1 MTQKTGPKNDLFWAK
16 KLYPFCLG
24 YVAVELSCSLGWGCA
39 NYIPPSALDLSLDNA
54 RSRY

>member
-1 MTQKTGPKNDLFWAK
+1 MAFFWAE